1 MTIGEA
7 IKRIEDPRL
16 LVGKG
21 QYVADVR
28 VPGLL
33 EACVVRSPYA
43 HAKILGIDSS
53 AASAIKGVVAVVTAS
68 DLPSN
73 LQPIPM
79 RLTPAP
85 ELAHAL
91 QMPLASNV
99 VRYAGE
105 PVAVIVADSRYVA
118 EDAAEQ
124 LLVEISEL
132 PCALMHL
139 SYIQCSAAIL
149 FTAWHRRKATQISP
163 YARLPID

>member
-28 VPGLL
+28 VPGML

-53 AASAIKGVVAVVTAS
+53 AAYAIKGVIAVVTAS
-68 DLPSN
+68 DLPSD

-85 ELAHAL
+85 ELAHTL
-91 QMPLASNV
+91 QMPLASSV

-105 PVAVIVADSRYVA
+105 PVAVIVAVSRYVA

-124 LLVEISEL
+124 VLVEYEML
-132 PCALMHL
+132 PAVTD
-139 SYIQCSAAIL
+139 SRAAIRADAPL
-149 FTAWHRRKATQISP
+149 LYPMLSR
-163 YARLPID
+163 

>member
-21 QYVADVR
+21 QDVADVR

-91 QMPLASNV
+91 QMPLASSV

-105 PVAVIVADSRYVA
+105 PVAVIVAIRANLA
-118 EDAAEQ
+118 EERQ
-124 LLVEISEL
+124 KHCLVPTRWLL
-132 PCALMHL
+132 
-139 SYIQCSAAIL
+139 
-149 FTAWHRRKATQISP
+149 
-163 YARLPID
+163 